1 MGGRELA
8 ARLEEE
14 YAGTVRSGR
23 PSHVEAMER
32 IRQGSMFRQAHWQGH
47 IKKITQNNKGQM
59 EILFIVS
66 YEQRAEV
73 LELINAYGM
82 PLDIYVKLFGE
93 LPPEGF
99 DNEEDYA
106 GWRTGTDSD

>member
-14 YAGTVRSGR
+14 YASTVQGGR
-23 PSHVEAMER
+23 PSHVEALER
-32 IRQGSMFRQAHWQGH
+32 IRNKSEFRSTHWQGH
-47 IKKITQNNKGQM
+47 IKKIAQNNKGQM
-59 EILFIVS
+59 EIVFVVS
-66 YEQRAEV
+66 YEQRVEV

-82 PLDIYVKLFGE
+82 PLDIYIKLFGE

-99 DNEEDYA
+99 EDKEDYA
-106 GWRTGTDSD
+106 GW